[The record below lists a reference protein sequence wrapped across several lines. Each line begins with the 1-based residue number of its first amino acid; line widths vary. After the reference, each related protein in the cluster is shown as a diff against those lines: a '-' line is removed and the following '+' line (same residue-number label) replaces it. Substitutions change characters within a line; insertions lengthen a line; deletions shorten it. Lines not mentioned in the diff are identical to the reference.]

1 MKDISQN
8 IKKVLAIFLLLFI
21 ILISYLMY
29 VYAMQGEKI
38 ASSPYNNRLWYER
51 LTTERGSI
59 LDRNKKVLVE
69 SKGVKNNN
77 QRLNYVGGSAFAHVL
92 GYMDKAYGLTGL
104 QKIYDKELMGKIDG
118 VFNPMNSN
126 GNKRGYDIETT
137 LDYSLQ
143 KKAYEL
149 LGDRKG
155 AVVAIDPATGQ
166 ILALV
171 STPSYDPNNLKE
183 QWKGINTDKN
193 SPLLNRGTSGLYPPG
208 STMKIVTASS
218 ALENMPSIRN
228 RNFYDSGVLRFNSK
242 DSIRNYGGEALG
254 NTDFKNAFVHSSNVI
269 FGQLGLDLGNSKLKE
284 TAEKFFFNKNIPA
297 EGLVIEN
304 SRFPELKS
312 YEKGNIAQ
320 SALGQ
325 GSVLATP
332 VQMALVAS
340 TIANDGSLMKPIMV
354 TNIYNNKQ
362 KVIKNYKSEQL
373 SQPLSKENAQFLKDA
388 MKEVVNRGTG
398 RRAAIDGIQVCGKT
412 GTAQHVENS
421 KDHSWF
427 AGFAPYN
434 QPKIAFAV
442 LVEEGGTGGGAAA
455 SIASKLVS
463 SYLQR

>member
-77 QRLNYVGGSAFAHVL
+77 QRLNYVGGSAFAHAL

-171 STPSYDPNNLKE
+171 STPSYDPRSEERRVGKE
-183 QWKGINTDKN
+183 CRSRW
-193 SPLLNRGTSGLYPPG
+193 SPY
-208 STMKIVTASS
+208 
-218 ALENMPSIRN
+218 
-228 RNFYDSGVLRFNSK
+228 
-242 DSIRNYGGEALG
+242 
-254 NTDFKNAFVHSSNVI
+254 H
-269 FGQLGLDLGNSKLKE
+269 
-284 TAEKFFFNKNIPA
+284 
-297 EGLVIEN
+297 
-304 SRFPELKS
+304 
-312 YEKGNIAQ
+312 
-320 SALGQ
+320 
-325 GSVLATP
+325 
-332 VQMALVAS
+332 
-340 TIANDGSLMKPIMV
+340 
-354 TNIYNNKQ
+354 
-362 KVIKNYKSEQL
+362 
-373 SQPLSKENAQFLKDA
+373 
-388 MKEVVNRGTG
+388 
-398 RRAAIDGIQVCGKT
+398 
-412 GTAQHVENS
+412 
-421 KDHSWF
+421 
-427 AGFAPYN
+427 
-434 QPKIAFAV
+434 
-442 LVEEGGTGGGAAA
+442 
-455 SIASKLVS
+455 
-463 SYLQR
+463 